1 MTTDQRI
8 GVSNM
13 RPIEAIRRRLAALSR
28 FSFVGLVA
36 TGVYLVVSNGIMAA
50 GLAAPAWASLIAYF
64 AGMFFSFLGQS
75 QFTFRI
81 GRIIFSQVVRFCV
94 LSAWGIAM
102 SYGFVYALVV
112 YAKFNGLAATIITT
126 GIIAL
131 FNFIVMNNWVFRPAG
146 DV

>member
-1 MTTDQRI
+1 MTTDQRF
-8 GVSNM
+8 GVSDL
-13 RPIEAIRRRLAALSR
+13 RPIEAMRRRLAALSR

-50 GLAAPAWASLIAYF
+50 GLAQPAWASLIAYF

-75 QFTFRI
+75 QFTFRVGPI
-81 GRIIFSQVVRFCV
+81 NFIQVVRYCV
-94 LSAWGIAM
+94 LSASGIGM

-112 YAKFNGLAATIITT
+112 YAKLNGLASTIITT

-131 FNFIVMNNWVFRPAG
+131 FNFIVMNNWVFKPSREA
-146 DV
+146 